1 MDSRT
6 AHIAA
11 VSVPAFTHQASIMEF
26 FRRLVHIHHDFH
38 VTCIIPTIESP
49 PKATISFLEILPS
62 NIDYIFL
69 PPPNLD
75 DLPKDTYVG
84 IKFQVAISRSMP
96 SVCEVL
102 KTLNSSSRLVA
113 VVTDPFANDALNFA
127 KEFNIPSYVYLP
139 YSAMILAMFFHV
151 QKLNETIS
159 CEYKDLPEP
168 IRAPGCV
175 PFHGSDL
182 PDHLQDRC
190 GEGHKLFIDHV
201 KRYCLADGLL
211 INSFVEME
219 EGPIKALQEGVFD
232 NPSVYTVGPVIQNGS
247 NNRPNESECLRWLD
261 NQPPN
266 SVLYIS
272 FGSGGTLP
280 QEQVNELALGLEL
293 SGKRFIWV
301 FRAPN
306 AISSGL
312 YLSASN
318 EDPLQFLPS
327 GFLERTKEQGLVI
340 PSWAPQIE
348 ILSHNSTGGFLS
360 HCGWNSTLE
369 SIVHGV
375 PIIAWPLFAEQKLN
389 AVMLTDGLKVALS
402 PKMNENGI
410 VEKEEIAK
418 VINTLFECEEG
429 KEIGKRIKKLKEAA
443 AVATKENG
451 SSARTLFDLG
461 LQWKN
466 NRSQ

>member
-1 MDSRT
+1 M
-6 AHIAA
+6 
-11 VSVPAFTHQASIMEF
+11 
-26 FRRLVHIHHDFH
+26 
-38 VTCIIPTIESP
+38 
-49 PKATISFLEILPS
+49 
-62 NIDYIFL
+62 
-69 PPPNLD
+69 
-75 DLPKDTYVG
+75 
-84 IKFQVAISRSMP
+84 
-96 SVCEVL
+96 
-102 KTLNSSSRLVA
+102 
-113 VVTDPFANDALNFA
+113 
-127 KEFNIPSYVYLP
+127 
-139 YSAMILAMFFHV
+139 
-151 QKLNETIS
+151 
-159 CEYKDLPEP
+159 
-168 IRAPGCV
+168 
-175 PFHGSDL
+175 
-182 PDHLQDRC
+182 
-190 GEGHKLFIDHV
+190 
-201 KRYCLADGLL
+201 
-211 INSFVEME
+211 
-219 EGPIKALQEGVFD
+219 QEGVFD
-232 NPSVYTVGPVIQNGS
+232 NPSVYPVGPVIQNGS

-280 QEQVNELALGLEL
+280 EEQVNELALGLEL

-312 YLSASN
+312 YLSPSN

-402 PKMNENGI
+402 PKMNENCI

-418 VINTLFECEEG
+418 VINSLFECEEG
-429 KEIGKRIKKLKEAA
+429 KENGKRIKKLKEAA